1 MGRPFTGKKNV
12 STFEETKPNGS
23 IYVYERTTWY
33 DPEKGYSRSSRK
45 LIGKRDGTT
54 GEVVPTRPKR
64 SATDKAE
71 QDQNE
76 ITVGKKSN
84 AMISIIQHL
93 SSISGVTDEVK
104 IATGKD
110 RGSAEKLLTLA
121 WYPFATEGQTWT
133 RAENWT
139 QAHLQELPYSYGPIT
154 ESIYQS
160 FFYYIGQHEEI
171 KWAIFI
177 QRARRMGDGELLALD
192 STLIVCENSSVK
204 DAKTTKNKAGVI
216 SGAYKVVYLYSVTA
230 RQMIAYAKVPGHIP
244 DCSTVA
250 FALDYFKALELKG
263 SIEIVQDNGYATEQD
278 LGQYLHA
285 KRHFI
290 TRLEPSCNW
299 IRDKV
304 KEYLPRIKE
313 GGTGTSVIHSDPEFS
328 GVKVSV
334 THQFPYV
341 RKYGSASKGL
351 KAGDTE
357 FITAKIN
364 VFIYYSS
371 YKQGI
376 DDKKLRE
383 QLIRAQYD
391 IEAGAVLDDE
401 LKKIADKYIVQ
412 SKTAKGDV
420 IATIDMAKYKS
431 ALQYHG
437 LLVIAADKESDID
450 KALMKYRSRET
461 IEEGI
466 EGHKGHTGGDSKKC
480 GSDDSVDGELLIEFL
495 GNSMRE
501 SLRSKLREMER
512 VLAIPNGD
520 SEHDQKANLSIEA
533 KVKRMIRK
541 KPMLNILESFD
552 RKFVTVVGRGKKK
565 YEITMPQT
573 KQDAIFLKK
582 LGVVGD

>member
-1 MGRPFTGKKNV
+1 MGRPFTGKESV

-33 DPEKGYSRSSRK
+33 DQEKGYSRSRRK
-45 LIGKRDGTT
+45 LIGKKDSVT
-54 GEVVPTRPKR
+54 GELVSTRPKKNPEDNND
-64 SATDKAE
+64 TDS
-71 QDQNE
+71 NE
-76 ITVGKKSN
+76 ITIGKKSN

-93 SSISGVTDEVK
+93 SLISGVTEDVK
-104 IATGKD
+104 KALGKD
-110 RGSAEKLLTLA
+110 RGTAEKLLTLS
-121 WYPFATEGQTWT
+121 WFTFATEGRTWT

-139 QAHLQELPYSYGPIT
+139 QVHLQELPYSYGPIT

-160 FFYYIGQHEEI
+160 LFVYLGEHEEI
-171 KWAIFI
+171 KWSIFLR
-177 QRARRMGDGELLALD
+177 RAERMGDGELIALD
-192 STLIVCENSSVK
+192 STLIVCENKSVN
-204 DAKTTKNKAGVI
+204 DAKTTKNKEGTI

-230 RQMIAYAKVPGHIP
+230 RQLIAYAKIPGHIP

-250 FALDYFKALELKG
+250 FALDYFKALNLKS
-263 SIEIVQDNGYATEQD
+263 SIEIVQDNGYATELD
-278 LGQYLHA
+278 LGQYLHV
-285 KRHFI
+285 KRHFV
-290 TRLEPSCNW
+290 TRLEPDCSW
-299 IRDKV
+299 IQDKV
-304 KEYLPRIKE
+304 SKYLPILK
-313 GGTGTSVIHSDPEFS
+313 TGDIGAEVIRSDPEFS
-328 GVKVSV
+328 GVRVSV
-334 THQFPYV
+334 THDFPYV
-341 RKYGSASKGL
+341 RKYGSASKGM
-351 KAGDTE
+351 KAGDKE
-357 FITAKIN
+357 FITARIN

-383 QLIRAQYD
+383 QLIRAQKD

-401 LKKIADKYIVQ
+401 LQKVANKYIIQ
-412 SKTAKGDV
+412 SGTESGKITTA
-420 IATIDMAKYKS
+420 IDMKKYKR

-437 LLVIAADKESDID
+437 LLIVAADKETDLE

-480 GSDDSVDGELLIEFL
+480 GSDDSVDGELFVEFL

-501 SLRSKLREMER
+501 SMRSKLREMER

-520 SEHDQKANLSIEA
+520 VEHDQKANLNCEA

-541 KPMLNILESFD
+541 KSIVNILESFD
-552 RKFVTVVGRGKKK
+552 RKYVTVVSKGKKK

-573 KQDAIFLKK
+573 KQDFIFLKK
-582 LGVVGD
+582 IGAIDE